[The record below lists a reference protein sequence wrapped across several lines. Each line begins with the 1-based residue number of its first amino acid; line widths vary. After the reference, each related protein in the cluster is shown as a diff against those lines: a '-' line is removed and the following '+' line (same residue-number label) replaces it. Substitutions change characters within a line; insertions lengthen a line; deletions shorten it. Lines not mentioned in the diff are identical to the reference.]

1 MKNYFYLLLLCL
13 PMALTAQKQSKATSV
28 SFEVNGNCEQCKH
41 RIEKAGL
48 ALKGVKMI
56 RWEIPT
62 HQLSLIYDP
71 NKVELDKIHKAIAA
85 MGYDTDRFKAKDS
98 IYNSL
103 PMCCLYDRSE
113 SELQ

>member
-1 MKNYFYLLLLCL
+1 
-13 PMALTAQKQSKATSV
+13 
-28 SFEVNGNCEQCKH
+28 
-41 RIEKAGL
+41 
-48 ALKGVKMI
+48 MI

-85 MGYDTDRFKAKDS
+85 MGHDTDRFKAKDS